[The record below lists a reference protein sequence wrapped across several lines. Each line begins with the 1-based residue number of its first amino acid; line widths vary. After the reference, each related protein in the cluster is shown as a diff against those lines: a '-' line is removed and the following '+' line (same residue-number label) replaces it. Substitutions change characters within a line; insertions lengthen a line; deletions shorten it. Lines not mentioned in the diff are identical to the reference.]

1 MLKNDI
7 KKMKKYPK
15 TKRIN
20 DAQVYNNIYVQY
32 DILNVTSLL
41 FNRGVLKWI
50 TITKQKMQTIALNA
64 ELYHART
71 TADMKII
78 VH

>member
-41 FNRGVLKWI
+41 FNRGVLK
-50 TITKQKMQTIALNA
+50 
-64 ELYHART
+64 
-71 TADMKII
+71 
-78 VH
+78 